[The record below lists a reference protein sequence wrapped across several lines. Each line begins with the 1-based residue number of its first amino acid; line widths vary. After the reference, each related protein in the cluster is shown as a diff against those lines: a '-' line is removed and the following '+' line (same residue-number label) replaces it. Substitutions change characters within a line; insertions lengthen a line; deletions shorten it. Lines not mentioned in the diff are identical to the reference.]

1 MIRSLLILLTL
12 TSCAGGSL
20 RPDMP
25 ATSEARKACNFV
37 LGKVISVQDVL
48 IEADRESAQAA
59 GATIGG
65 YVGNRVSDGESDLEQ
80 TITTLAGAA
89 IGNKIGDA
97 VGQAKARPGINIF
110 VELNGGTGISV
121 VQEKIET
128 PMVAGQEVL
137 VSGYPR
143 PRGYYNRDSACT
155 LRVLPK

>member
-1 MIRSLLILLTL
+1 MIRSLIILLTL

-48 IEADRESAQAA
+48 IEADRESAQVA

-65 YVGNRVSDGESDLEQ
+65 YVGNRVSEGESDLEQ

-128 PMVAGQEVL
+128 PIVAGQEVL